1 MEIVNALTQSASP
14 NVGAS
19 TTKAS
24 TVSADF
30 ETFLKMLTA
39 QIQNQDP
46 MNPIVSSDYAT
57 QLATFSSVEQQ
68 VLANSYLENIQSA
81 LSTSSLAS
89 VADWLGKSAKIE
101 ENLWFDGNSIDLEF
115 ELPIDA
121 TRGEL
126 VIQSQTGNEVF
137 RTNVDPEDRKIIWSG
152 THSNGAS
159 AEYGSYRA
167 ILIPFQGDDPLPE
180 TPVFSF
186 QKLVEAGQGNGVATL
201 LLESDEAVAPQDVIA
216 LR

>member
-68 VLANSYLENIQSA
+68 VLANSYLENIQAHYQQVVWQAS
-81 LSTSSLAS
+81 LTGLENQRKSKKTFGST
-89 VADWLGKSAKIE
+89 
-101 ENLWFDGNSIDLEF
+101 
-115 ELPIDA
+115 
-121 TRGEL
+121 
-126 VIQSQTGNEVF
+126 
-137 RTNVDPEDRKIIWSG
+137 
-152 THSNGAS
+152 
-159 AEYGSYRA
+159 A
-167 ILIPFQGDDPLPE
+167 ILLILNLIFQLMRH
-180 TPVFSF
+180 
-186 QKLVEAGQGNGVATL
+186 GVNW
-201 LLESDEAVAPQDVIA
+201 
-216 LR
+216 

>member
-1 MEIVNALTQSASP
+1 MEIVNALTQSTSP

-46 MNPIVSSDYAT
+46 MNPIDSSDYAT

-89 VADWLGKSAKIE
+89 VADWIGKSAKIE
-101 ENLWFDGNSIDLEF
+101 EKLWFDGNSIDFEF
-115 ELPIDA
+115 DLPIDA
-121 TRGEL
+121 TR
-126 VIQSQTGNEVF
+126 VN
-137 RTNVDPEDRKIIWSG
+137 W
-152 THSNGAS
+152 
-159 AEYGSYRA
+159 
-167 ILIPFQGDDPLPE
+167 
-180 TPVFSF
+180 
-186 QKLVEAGQGNGVATL
+186 
-201 LLESDEAVAPQDVIA
+201 
-216 LR
+216 